1 MTQKERLGDL
11 ANPLRDFCVLRSIL
25 SIVNRI
31 LYNIDGQQGGKAMKG
46 TLVNAAAIVG
56 GSMIGLVLKQRL
68 SRRYQDTVM
77 QGLALA
83 VGLIGLQ
90 MALKTQNVLVL
101 IVSVVLGG
109 LLGEFLDIDK
119 WLTKF
124 GGWLTVK
131 VGNKYG
137 SVGEGFITGSLV
149 FCVGAMA
156 IVGSI
161 QEGLTGDAS
170 TLYVKAMLDAVA
182 SAVFAS
188 GMGIGVALSGI
199 SVLLYQGLITLLA
212 SSLSGIIADNMI
224 LEMSAV
230 GGLLIMGI
238 SILML
243 EIKSIKVANL
253 LPAIPIAAI
262 LASL

>member
-1 MTQKERLGDL
+1 MGQK
-11 ANPLRDFCVLRSIL
+11 
-25 SIVNRI
+25 
-31 LYNIDGQQGGKAMKG
+31 GGAAMKG
-46 TLVNAAAIVG
+46 TLVNAAAVFG
-56 GSMIGLVLKQRL
+56 GSMVGLVLKQRL
-68 SRRYQDTVM
+68 SQRYQNTVM

-90 MALKTQNVLVL
+90 MALKTQNVLIV

-109 LLGEFLDIDK
+109 LLGEFLDIDN

-170 TLYVKAMLDAVA
+170 TLYVKSMLDAVD

-188 GMGIGVALSGI
+188 
-199 SVLLYQGLITLLA
+199 
-212 SSLSGIIADNMI
+212 
-224 LEMSAV
+224 
-230 GGLLIMGI
+230 
-238 SILML
+238 
-243 EIKSIKVANL
+243 
-253 LPAIPIAAI
+253 
-262 LASL
+262 